1 MKKYY
6 MLISLLIIVSTMTS
20 CSSSKDNDSNINIA
34 VSILPEVAFVEA
46 VLGDKGTVTTVIP
59 PGFSPANYQP
69 SPKELLKIS
78 DADLY
83 FSIGVLAETNILPK
97 IVTDKTKLIS
107 LSDEVNKKYPL
118 LRMDANHPHHD
129 QDSHVNDDN
138 HEHDEDSHDTH
149 DNHKHDEDSHINH
162 DNHKHDGLDPH
173 IWMSPKRVKVIIETI
188 KDSLIEQDPNNSKYY
203 SSNAEKY
210 IQELTKLD
218 NYITNSLKSNEIK
231 SFIIYH
237 PSLGY
242 LADDYGLNMLSIEQ
256 EGKKATIDTI
266 KSVVDFANDNNINVI
281 FYQEEFDS
289 KQAKVIADEIEGN
302 VVSLDIL
309 SKDYINNMKKI
320 IDALTDDGTK

>member
-6 MLISLLIIVSTMTS
+6 MLILLLIIVSTMTS
-20 CSSSKDNDSNINIA
+20 CSSNKNNKSTINIA

-46 VLGDKGTVTTVIP
+46 IVGDKCTVTTVIP

-78 DADLY
+78 NADLY
-83 FSIGVLAETNILPK
+83 FSIGVLAETNIIPK
-97 IVTDKTKLIS
+97 IVTDKTKVIS
-107 LSDEVNKKYPL
+107 LSDAVNKIYPL
-118 LRMDANHPHHD
+118 LSMDNHHHD
-129 QDSHVNDDN
+129 EDDN
-138 HEHDEDSHDTH
+138 SHNNHDNHDEDEDSH
-149 DNHKHDEDSHINH
+149 NHS
-162 DNHKHDGLDPH
+162 GLDPH

-188 KDSLIEQDPNNSKYY
+188 KDSLIELDSDNSKYY
-203 SSNAEKY
+203 TSNAEKY
-210 IQELTKLD
+210 IQQLTELD
-218 NYITNSLKSNEIK
+218 NYINDSLKKSQLK

-266 KSVVDFANDNNINVI
+266 KNVVDFANENNINVI
-281 FYQEEFDS
+281 FYQDEFDS
-289 KQAKVIADEIEGN
+289 KQAKVIADEIKGT

-320 IDALTDDGTK
+320 VDALTSENNNK